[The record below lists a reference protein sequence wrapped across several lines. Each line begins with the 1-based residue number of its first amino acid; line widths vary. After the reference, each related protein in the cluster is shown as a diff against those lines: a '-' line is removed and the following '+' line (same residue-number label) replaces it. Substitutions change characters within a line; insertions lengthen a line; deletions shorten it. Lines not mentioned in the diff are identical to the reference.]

1 MSVFWSHI
9 TEMFFYIQNQTDCY
23 FFFLK
28 RLDLQVF
35 VTFMLQNSNW
45 NYIKLL
51 MDHVF
56 VNNRLIPKM

>member
-1 MSVFWSHI
+1 MTVI
-9 TEMFFYIQNQTDCY
+9 
-23 FFFLK
+23 FFLK